1 MTQRLLEIIP
11 STCRTSNGM
20 WTISSRLRIRLRHRQ
35 TNGREKMREEEI
47 RDNWDDEDEDKEKTG
62 DSTTSAP
69 AKSKKKKLA
78 DKIAEKEAKQQEEI
92 EKRRKELEDKSRTQ
106 SPEEKLEEKLR
117 LQKIQEDADLELAN
131 DLVGSTVEE
140 DLNIAENKVLDE
152 IDLSDRDGLQSFRK
166 ALVNKIR
173 STDRLEKRPFFVN
186 FVEDLS
192 RDLCENLEMEEV
204 KRVSSVLNSL
214 YNEKVKASKPK
225 SKKKG
230 NKPKLNVAQG
240 AIIDIG
246 NDYGAEYDDFM

>member
-1 MTQRLLEIIP
+1 MGTVNMSDIEWDVDDFEP
-11 STCRTSNGM
+11 PPNKAPAATDKWEG
-20 WTISSRLRIRLRHRQ
+20 
-35 TNGREKMREEEI
+35 EDEEEEI
-47 RDNWDDEDEDKEKTG
+47 RDNWDDEDEERERSG
-62 DSTTSAP
+62 DPTSSAP

-92 EKRRKELEDKSRTQ
+92 EKRRKELEDKSRTET
-106 SPEEKLEEKLR
+106 PEEKLEEKLR

-140 DLNIAENKVLDE
+140 GENKVLDE

-166 ALVNKIR
+166 ALVAKIR

-186 FVEDLS
+186 FVEELS
-192 RDLCENLEMEEV
+192 RDLCENLELEEV